1 MATNRIR
8 ALRKEA
14 GYNQKE
20 LGEQLGVG
28 QTTVSAW
35 EIGRNEPDNE
45 LCHKMAQLFGC
56 SIGYLMGYE
65 PESEHR
71 GLSDDEWYKFTA
83 RKHDEY
89 QAEKELRSLRAAVDE
104 DGPDEEEIAEWIQSE
119 REDEWEKNG
128 RRIFPESKAIDAIL
142 ERTDTAGRKRAVQVI
157 ELMFPYSAE

>member
-45 LCHKMAQLFGC
+45 LSHKMAQLFGC

-65 PESEHR
+65 PESDQR
-71 GLSDDEWYKFTA
+71 GLSVDEW
-83 RKHDEY
+83 
-89 QAEKELRSLRAAVDE
+89 
-104 DGPDEEEIAEWIQSE
+104 
-119 REDEWEKNG
+119 N
-128 RRIFPESKAIDAIL
+128 
-142 ERTDTAGRKRAVQVI
+142 
-157 ELMFPYSAE
+157 